1 MTYYEMREDAAF
13 LLNMGSQCPLWVIS
27 GHTDKSAP
35 CPRYPQMLI
44 VSINVCYVPEADVP

>member
-27 GHTDKSAP
+27 WTYRQVRAMSALP
-35 CPRYPQMLI
+35 PEADMLI
-44 VSINVCYVPEADVP
+44 VSINVC